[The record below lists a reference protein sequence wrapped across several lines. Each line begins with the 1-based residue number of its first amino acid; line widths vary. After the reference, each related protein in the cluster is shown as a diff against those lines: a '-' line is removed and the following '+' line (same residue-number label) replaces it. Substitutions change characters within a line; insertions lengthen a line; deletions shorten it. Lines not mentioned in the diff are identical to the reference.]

1 MTNDQILLNNF
12 ISHAKDENLCINY
25 ARIIRDGELSA
36 SYDRIRK
43 TRLPVWSISKGF
55 TSVGVG
61 IALDEGLL
69 SLDEKVVD
77 IFPEYCPKNP
87 SKYLDKITVK
97 HLLTMSSGVN
107 GMDSFDSETVHPA
120 NVDFLQKFMCADFVE
135 PGTRWEYSS
144 LSTYIVG
151 RAIAKRSGIDLVD
164 YLKPRLFDKLGIGN
178 PYWAK
183 CPAGFSYAGF
193 GLQLSIDELSKFS
206 QLLLGYGEYNKN
218 RIVSKE
224 YMLEA
229 TSNQMDNSIM
239 LSGDKRAFW
248 GYGYGYQFI
257 LNPKEGFRSDG
268 MFGQF
273 AIAIPSKGVS
283 LAMMSLDD
291 NTARIGTLL
300 YEDVINVIS
309 SI

>member
-1 MTNDQILLNNF
+1 MANDKLLLDAF
-12 ISHAKDENLCINY
+12 ITHAKAENLCINH
-25 ARIIRDGELSA
+25 ARIIRDGEVSA

-43 TRLPVWSISKGF
+43 NRFPVWSISKGF
-55 TSVGVG
+55 TSVGTG

-77 IFPEYCPKNP
+77 IFPEYCPENP
-87 SKYLDKITVK
+87 SEYLDRITIK
-97 HLLTMSSGVN
+97 HLLTMSSGVC
-107 GMDSFDSETVHPA
+107 GMDAFDSVAAHPSG
-120 NVDFLQKFMCADFVE
+120 VDFLQEFMCADFVE

-164 YLKPRLFDKLGIGN
+164 YLKPRLFDKLGIDN

-183 CPAGFSYAGF
+183 CPAGFSYAGY

-206 QLLLGYGEYNKN
+206 QLLLGYGEYNGN

-224 YMLEA
+224 YMHEA
-229 TSNQMDNSIM
+229 TRKQADNSIM

-283 LAMMSLDD
+283 VAMMSLDD

-300 YEDVINVIS
+300 YEEVINNI
-309 SI
+309 

>member
-43 TRLPVWSISKGF
+43 IRLPVWSISKGF
-55 TSVGVG
+55 SSVGIG
-61 IALDEGLL
+61 IARDEGLL
-69 SLDEKVVD
+69 SLDEKIVD
-77 IFPEYCPKNP
+77 IFPEYLPKNP

-107 GMDSFDSETVHPA
+107 GMSAFDSEAVHPA
-120 NVDFLQKFMCADFVE
+120 GVDFLQEFMSSDFVE
-135 PGTRWEYSS
+135 PGTRWEYNS
-144 LSTYIVG
+144 LSTYVAA
-151 RAIAKRSGIDLVD
+151 RVIAKRSGMNLVD
-164 YLKPRLFDKLGIGN
+164 YLKPRLFDKLGINN
-178 PYWAK
+178 PHWAN
-183 CPAGFSYAGF
+183 CPAGYSYGGY
-193 GLQLSIDELSKFS
+193 GLQLSIDELAKFS
-206 QLLLGYGEYNKN
+206 QLLLGYGEYDKTQV
-218 RIVSKE
+218 VSKE

-229 TSNQMDNSIM
+229 TANQMDNSIM
-239 LSGDKRAFW
+239 LSGDKKAFW

-257 LNPKEGFRSDG
+257 LNPMEGFRSDG

-283 LAMMSLDD
+283 VAIMSLDD
-291 NTARIGTLL
+291 KTARIGTLL